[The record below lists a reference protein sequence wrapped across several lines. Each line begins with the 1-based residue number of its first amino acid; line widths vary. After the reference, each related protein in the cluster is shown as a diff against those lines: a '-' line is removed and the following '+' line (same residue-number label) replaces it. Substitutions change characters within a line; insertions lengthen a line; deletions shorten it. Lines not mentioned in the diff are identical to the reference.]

1 METPLH
7 RPTKPLGSNLNSFSS
22 KEKRFHGMKEAGG
35 KPCSLK
41 LHSKNEVLDYPL
53 PHFKKEGRGV
63 QS

>member
-53 PHFKKEGRGV
+53 PHFKK
-63 QS
+63 